1 MVTADDTGTDW
12 AALAD
17 RLDELATDRRW
28 DCWNMHGDGRRIV
41 PEGYDPLP
49 DCCDAADG
57 AYSLRAAAVGLRRLA
72 QLDTAIG
79 PPMRLMDLMA
89 RGTTMDAEGDELAER
104 LTLIYVPAV
113 AEGAE
118 DRGQTHTQTEQ
129 PTET

>member
-1 MVTADDTGTDW
+1 VLIVADDTGTDW

-89 RGTTMDAEGDELAER
+89 RSTTMDAEGDELAER
-104 LTLIYVPAV
+104 LTLIYVAAV

-118 DRGQTHTQTEQ
+118 DRGQTGG
-129 PTET
+129 